1 MSATPKP
8 ARSWVPNCWLSARC
22 AASRSN
28 CHCGRR
34 FGTSLLVSSASTA
47 SSGVSN
53 SAGLTR
59 SMKEANSL
67 GAISATQKRP
77 PARLSQAKP
86 ILSCAGSAAI
96 TYASR
101 RSSSSALSV
110 TVPGVIMRA
119 TWRSTG
125 PLLVA
130 GSPICSQITTDKPSL
145 ISFAKYCSTA

>member
-8 ARSWVPNCWLSARC
+8 ARSWVPNCWVSARC
-22 AASRSN
+22 AASKSN

-34 FGTSLLVSSASTA
+34 FGTSLLVSSVNRA
-47 SSGVSN
+47 SSGVSS
-53 SAGLTR
+53 SAGFTR

-77 PARLSQAKP
+77 PARLNQASP
-86 ILSCAGSAAI
+86 ILSCIGNAAI

-110 TVPGVIMRA
+110 TVPGVMMRA

-130 GSPICSQITTDKPSL
+130 GSPTCSQITTDKPSL
-145 ISFAKYCSTA
+145 INLARYCSTA